1 MIQYNDKQKEQLH
14 TLAMFYIRKNDAES
28 IAMFKKM
35 IDSNAIDFTKN
46 NNQLITEACVHDSVK
61 FLELIDQTGFNILED
76 IERDLNVSIVQKS
89 FDCFDYFLTK
99 DIDFS
104 KFDQT
109 NTAKLAIQ
117 YRSLDMLK
125 AMVDKGLDIQT
136 EASDLLCFATYYI
149 EKDIVKYILE
159 TTNADINFANSY
171 VLLSFC
177 KLGDVEFMK
186 YLVSKGIDTTV
197 FGDSALRTAA
207 KYGNLDLVKYF
218 IENKISCSSKESI
231 EMALGQAE
239 ENHQTHVYEYL
250 KTCL

>member
-1 MIQYNDKQKEQLH
+1 MTQYNDKQKEQLH

-104 KFDQT
+104 KFNQT

-159 TTNADINFANSY
+159 TTNADINFSNSY
-171 VLLSFC
+171 VLMSFC
-177 KLGDVEFMK
+177 KVGDVEFMK
-186 YLVSKGIDTTV
+186 YLIEKGIDTNFLIDV
-197 FGDSALRTAA
+197 ALRTAS
-207 KYGNLDLVKYF
+207 KYGNLDLVKFF
-218 IENKISCSSKESI
+218 IENKISCPRAESI

-239 ENHQTHVYEYL
+239 ENHHQHVYDYL
-250 KTCL
+250 KSCQ

>member
-1 MIQYNDKQKEQLH
+1 M
-14 TLAMFYIRKNDAES
+14 
-28 IAMFKKM
+28 
-35 IDSNAIDFTKN
+35 
-46 NNQLITEACVHDSVK
+46 
-61 FLELIDQTGFNILED
+61 
-76 IERDLNVSIVQKS
+76 NVSIVQKS
-89 FDCFDYFLTK
+89 LDCFDYFLTK
-99 DIDFS
+99 EIDFS

-125 AMVDKGLDIQT
+125 SLAEKGLDLNQD
-136 EASDLLCFATYYI
+136 SGDLLCFATYYI

-159 TTNADINFANSY
+159 NTNADINFANSY

-177 KLGDVEFMK
+177 KVGDVEFMK

-197 FGDSALRTAA
+197 FADSALRTAA